1 MRVRSRTPRRPRT
14 DVAAADAA
22 TAAVR
27 WRAVL
32 ARDGAADGTFVF
44 AVRTTGVYCRPS
56 CPARRPLRA
65 NVAFFADGAAARAAG
80 FRACKRCAPDAANS
94 PDAERRALVVQV
106 CRWLD
111 DAERPPSLA
120 ELAWRSGYSPFHLQR
135 TFRAIVG
142 ATPRAYAATRRAER
156 LRAALADG
164 VPVTAAM
171 GRAGYGSSSRLHAA
185 AERVLGMQPKRAR
198 RGGDG
203 ERIEFHTAACALGR
217 VLVAATALGVCAVL
231 LGDDDAT
238 LVEELAERFPRAE
251 RVAGDRA
258 FAARMRA
265 VLAVVDGDGSDPKLP
280 FDVRGTAFQQRVWQV
295 LTRIPRGRTIDYA
308 GLAAEL
314 GMPRGARA
322 VAAACAANP
331 IAVLVPCHRV
341 VRGDGALAGYR
352 WGLARKRALLARE
365 GARVVGEAKREDG

>member
-1 MRVRSRTPRRPRT
+1 MRVRSRSPRRVRT
-14 DVAAADAA
+14 DADAADAA

-32 ARDGAADGTFVF
+32 ARDGAVDGAFVF

-65 NVAFFADGAAARAAG
+65 NVTFFADGAAARAAG
-80 FRACKRCAPDAANS
+80 FRACKRCVPEAARS
-94 PDAERRALVVQV
+94 PDAERRAWVVQV

-111 DAERPPSLA
+111 DAERPPTLA
-120 ELAWRSGYSPFHLQR
+120 ELARRAGYSLFHLQR
-135 TFRAIVG
+135 TFRAVVG
-142 ATPRAYAATRRAER
+142 TTPRAYAATRRAER
-156 LRAALADG
+156 LRAALVDG

-171 GRAGYGSSSRLHAA
+171 QRAGYGSTSRLHAA
-185 AERVLGMQPKRAR
+185 AERVLGMQPRRAR

-203 ERIEFHTAACALGR
+203 ERIEYRTAACALGR
-217 VLVAATALGVCAVL
+217 VLVAATARGVCAVL

-238 LVEELAERFPRAE
+238 LVDELAERFPLAE

-258 FAARMRA
+258 FSARMRA
-265 VLAVVDGDGSDPKLP
+265 VLAVVDGDGSDPNLP
-280 FDVRGTAFQQRVWQV
+280 FDVRGTVFQQRVWQA

-331 IAVLVPCHRV
+331 LAVLVPCHRV

-352 WGLARKRALLARE
+352 WGLARKQALLARE
-365 GARVVGEAKREDG
+365 GATPGRQDG